1 LKHKDILEGIDAKL
15 EQKIRDVKIQTMWD
29 VMKTW
34 TDISYTKRV
43 EHLMKEFHLSYGRI
57 ENIIYE
63 EED

>member
-1 LKHKDILEGIDAKL
+1 LKHKDILSAIDEKL
-15 EQKIRDVKIQTMWD
+15 EQKIRDVKIKTIWD

-34 TDISYTKRV
+34 TDISYAKRV

>member
-1 LKHKDILEGIDAKL
+1 MKHKDILSAIDEKL
-15 EQKIRDVKIQTMWD
+15 EQKIRDVKIKTIWD